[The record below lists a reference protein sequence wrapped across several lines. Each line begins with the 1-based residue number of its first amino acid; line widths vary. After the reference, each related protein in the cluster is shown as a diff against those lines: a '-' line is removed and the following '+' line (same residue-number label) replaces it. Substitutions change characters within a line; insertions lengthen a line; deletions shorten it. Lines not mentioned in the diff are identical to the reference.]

1 MNLRI
6 FFLKLFDNLPNSKY
20 NEKQVKKLRLKKL
33 RLKNGGELDE
43 HQRVKVKKNSSE

>member
-6 FFLKLFDNLPNSKY
+6 FFLNLLDNLPFSKY
-20 NEKQVKKLRLKKL
+20 NEKRVKKL

>member
-6 FFLKLFDNLPNSKY
+6 FVLKLFDNLPNSKY
-20 NEKQVKKLRLKKL
+20 NKKRVKKL

>member
-20 NEKQVKKLRLKKL
+20 NEKRVKKI

>member
-6 FFLKLFDNLPNSKY
+6 FFLNLLDNLLFSKY
-20 NEKQVKKLRLKKL
+20 NEKRVKKL

>member
-20 NEKQVKKLRLKKL
+20 NEKRVKKI

-43 HQRVKVKKNSSE
+43 HQRAEVKKNSSE